1 MSEEILS
8 EEQLMAKMAD
18 TKPQE
23 QPKTDEVEVLFEQPK
38 TFVLNGQEVTVKPFK
53 FGQLPQVLKLLRS
66 VGGLF
71 ALYQSQGKLNSMEA
85 IIHIIGEAGDDLI
98 NALVLNTGMPRSFW
112 DEIDSDEGLEVMI
125 HFLIVNIGF
134 FTKRVLPHLQAVM
147 KK

>member
-1 MSEEILS
+1 MSEQILS
-8 EEQLMAKMAD
+8 EEQLMSQLSTAAPEKKEA
-18 TKPQE
+18 
-23 QPKTDEVEVLFEQPK
+23 TDEVAVLFEQPK
-38 TFVLNGQEVTVKPFK
+38 TFTINGQEVVVRPFK

-85 IIHIIGEAGDDLI
+85 IIHIVGEAGDDLI
-98 NALVLNTGMPRSFW
+98 NALVLNTGKPRSFW

-134 FTKRVLPHLQAVM
+134 FTKRVLPHLQTAM